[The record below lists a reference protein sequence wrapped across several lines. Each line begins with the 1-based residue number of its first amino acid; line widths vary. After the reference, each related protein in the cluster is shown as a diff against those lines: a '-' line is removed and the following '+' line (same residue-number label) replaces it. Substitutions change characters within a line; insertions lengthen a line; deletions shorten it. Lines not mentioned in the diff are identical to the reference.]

1 MRKNIIDFS
10 NFNSVKNSFEKI
22 IYTQI
27 PVVKNM
33 GIELSGFNGTEI
45 KFKAPLDKNINH
57 RFSAFGGSIYSVAV
71 LAGYGLIFLNLRK
84 RNLNPHIVVHK
95 SNVVYKKPILQ
106 DFEAICKLE
115 NNKEFDDFIQYYI
128 ENKKSRLE
136 LSSNVIINGEIAF
149 TLHAKFVIYDG

>member
-10 NFNSVKNSFEKI
+10 NFDSVKNTFEEI
-22 IYTQI
+22 IHTQI
-27 PVVKNM
+27 PVVKDM

-45 KFKAPLDKNINH
+45 KLKAPLDKNINH

-95 SNVVYKKPILQ
+95 SNVVYKAPILK
-106 DFEAICKLE
+106 DFEAICKIE
-115 NNKEFDDFIQYYI
+115 NNKEFNEFIQYYN
-128 ENKKSRLE
+128 ENKKSRFE
-136 LSSNVIINGEIAF
+136 LTSNVIIDNRIAF
-149 TLHAKFVIYDG
+149 TMQAKFVIYD